1 MLSSKCRIIEAVSA
15 QIQAT
20 EYDNRKDN
28 DRMKNFFRK
37 FSDSL
42 DAYIETKQFRWF
54 RRLIIALGFT
64 VTGCVCFLAGFFL
77 NRSDNMIYKSNIN
90 AMTRV
95 IEADPA
101 LAASGAEQLA
111 ENEMPEAVEETTVTT
126 VITTTQAPK
135 ETLSRELLDSY
146 IYEDLKFQPYAYR
159 YSNTAAF
166 HNRTTIEDF
175 GVPLTKKSFTISY
188 EGVITAG
195 FDAEDIIVENDDD
208 NYIIRI
214 TFPEAY
220 IISHE
225 IDEDS
230 FELENVQD
238 NFFNPITDY
247 DLTSTCEGQNY
258 RMEQQAIAGGLYGS
272 LYRMAEN
279 SITEYLNRDSIIG
292 AKYRIEFI
300 RPEEP
305 YVMM

>member
-1 MLSSKCRIIEAVSA
+1 
-15 QIQAT
+15 
-20 EYDNRKDN
+20 
-28 DRMKNFFRK
+28 MKNFFRK

-77 NRSDNMIYKSNIN
+77 NRSDNMIYQSNIN
-90 AMTRV
+90 AMTRT

-101 LAASGAEQLA
+101 EAADEQSGESAA
-111 ENEMPEAVEETTVTT
+111 PAVTEETAATTT
-126 VITTTQAPK
+126 VTTTQAPK

-146 IYEDLKFQPYAYR
+146 IYEDLKFQPYTYR

-188 EGVITAG
+188 EGIITAG
-195 FDAEDIIVENDDD
+195 FDSEDIIVDNDDD

-247 DLTSTCEGQNY
+247 DLTSTCEGQNS
-258 RMEQQAIAGGLYGS
+258 RMEEQA
-272 LYRMAEN
+272 
-279 SITEYLNRDSIIG
+279 
-292 AKYRIEFI
+292 
-300 RPEEP
+300 
-305 YVMM
+305 

>member
-1 MLSSKCRIIEAVSA
+1 
-15 QIQAT
+15 
-20 EYDNRKDN
+20 
-28 DRMKNFFRK
+28 
-37 FSDSL
+37 
-42 DAYIETKQFRWF
+42 
-54 RRLIIALGFT
+54 
-64 VTGCVCFLAGFFL
+64 
-77 NRSDNMIYKSNIN
+77 MIYKSNIN

-101 LAASGAEQLA
+101 AL
-111 ENEMPEAVEETTVTT
+111 PCEEKTDGTEKEEVTDEKPVTT
-126 VITTTQAPK
+126 VAETTKAPK

-146 IYEDLKFQPYAYR
+146 IYEDLKFQPYTYR

-247 DLTSTCEGQNY
+247 DLTSTCESQNC

>member
-1 MLSSKCRIIEAVSA
+1 
-15 QIQAT
+15 
-20 EYDNRKDN
+20 
-28 DRMKNFFRK
+28 MKNFFRK

-42 DAYIETKQFRWF
+42 DSYIETKQFKWF

-101 LAASGAEQLA
+101 AL
-111 ENEMPEAVEETTVTT
+111 PCEEKTDDTEKEEVTDEKPVTT
-126 VITTTQAPK
+126 VAETTKAPK

-146 IYEDLKFQPYAYR
+146 IYEDLEFLPYSYR

-175 GVPLTKKSFTISY
+175 GIPLTKKSFTISY

-195 FDAEDIIVENDDD
+195 FDSKDITLENDDE

-247 DLTSTCEGQNY
+247 DLTSTCEAQTF

-292 AKYRIEFI
+292 AKYRIEFV
-300 RPEEP
+300 RPEINGT
-305 YVMM
+305 YL